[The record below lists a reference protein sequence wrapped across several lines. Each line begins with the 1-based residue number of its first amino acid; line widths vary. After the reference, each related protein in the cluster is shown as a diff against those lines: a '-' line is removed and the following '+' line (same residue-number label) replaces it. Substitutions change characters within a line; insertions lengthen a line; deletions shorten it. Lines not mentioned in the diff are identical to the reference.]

1 MIVKKTKDS
10 MGASGNKN
18 IFISSLLVLGNVLGV
33 GVLALPI
40 AAGLGGFIPAVIG
53 IFCVWLIMLF
63 SAWLI
68 VYRYEGSQHHD
79 MPSFYK
85 RELGTFAKWLAIA
98 CNLIILYGVLVAYV
112 SGISTM
118 ISSLFTILIPYKYVV
133 MFIYFCIGV
142 NLVAFGINI
151 LKKSLLFVISV
162 IWISF
167 FIMITASFRHFHGSY
182 LTYYSWGYFSVCLPL
197 AVSAFHFHNIIPTV
211 SKSLNFDKKAACKA
225 IFVGVTMGLIVNLI
239 WITVALA
246 TIPETGKGIDTIVFA
261 NVHGLTANVPLS
273 HILHNKIFTVFGL
286 IFGIFAVTSSFMTN
300 GAGLWGYIDDL
311 LFTYFKMNNPILVT
325 AVSFLPV
332 IIVAFVYPAIFL
344 TALSIVGGIGEDIL
358 FGILPS
364 IIILKIS
371 KSYPKYNKL
380 LKVVGIYMLAVSS
393 FILIYVVFKKIALFF

>member
-1 MIVKKTKDS
+1 MSAITS
-10 MGASGNKN
+10 KN
-18 IFISSLLVLGNVLGV
+18 IFMSSLLVLGNVLGV

-53 IFCVWLIMLF
+53 IFGVWLIMLF

-68 VYRYEGSQHHD
+68 VYRMEGSQHHD

-85 RELGTFAKWLAIA
+85 RELGVSAKWLAIA

-118 ISSLFTILIPYKYVV
+118 VSSLFTVLASHKHII

-142 NLVAFGINI
+142 SLIAFGIKI
-151 LKKSLLFVISV
+151 LKKSILFVISV

-167 FIMITASFRHFHGSY
+167 FIMIATSFGHFHGSY
-182 LTYYSWGYFSVCLPL
+182 LAYSSWECLPACLPL
-197 AVSAFHFHNIIPTV
+197 AISAFHFHNIIPTV
-211 SKSLNFDKKAACKA
+211 SKSLDFDKKATCKA
-225 IFVGVTMGLIVNLI
+225 ILVGVTMGLIINLT
-239 WITVALA
+239 WIIVALA

-261 NVHGLTANVPLS
+261 NVHSLTANVPLS
-273 HILHNKIFTVFGL
+273 HILHNKVFTVFGL

-311 LFTYFKMNNPILVT
+311 LFTYFKKNNPVLVA

-371 KSYPKYNKL
+371 KNYPKYSKILNL
-380 LKVVGIYMLAVSS
+380 VGIYMLVVSA
-393 FILIYVVFKKIALFF
+393 FILIYVIYQKLISSR